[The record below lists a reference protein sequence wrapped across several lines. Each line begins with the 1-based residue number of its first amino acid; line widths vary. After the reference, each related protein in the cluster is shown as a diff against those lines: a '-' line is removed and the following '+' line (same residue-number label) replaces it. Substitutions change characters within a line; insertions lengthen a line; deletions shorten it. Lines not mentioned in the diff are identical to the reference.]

1 MSEEYNLYSKFDVSK
16 HKQTYTNY
24 LEVIMDSDGN
34 VMYAVPSHQEKMIA
48 LACKKLCVD
57 RDGLDKMCPE
67 EYYFDFLIW
76 LSKVSGAVA
85 VWNEFVQGF
94 SFTEA
99 QIRTLKM
106 LKSEGVYK
114 GEIPKISLENE
125 CHKLSVGGA

>member
-1 MSEEYNLYSKFDVSK
+1 MYNLYSQFDVSK

-24 LEVIMDSDGN
+24 LEVIIDSDGN
-34 VMYAVPSHQEKMIA
+34 VMYAVPSHHEKMIA
-48 LACKKLCVD
+48 LVCEKLSVD

-99 QIRTLKM
+99 QIMALKM
-106 LKSEGVYK
+106 LKMEGVYK
-114 GEIPKISLENE
+114 GEIPKISSENE
-125 CHKLSVGGA
+125 